1 MTQSIPILNL
11 KAQYATI
18 QEELES
24 TILEVLRSGNYIL
37 GKYVGT
43 LEKQVAELCGVND
56 GIGVANGTDAL
67 MLALWGLDIGPGDEV
82 ITTPFTFAA
91 TVEAIVMRG
100 ATPVFVDID
109 PTSYNI
115 NPALIEK
122 AITSKTKA
130 IMPVHLYGLPSHME
144 PICAIAERH
153 GLKVIEDNAQGI
165 GATYKGKPTGS
176 FGDVACTSFYPTK
189 NLGAAGDA
197 GMIVS
202 KDPVVAERIRAIRAH
217 GMRRRYYH
225 DELGVN
231 SRLDELQA
239 ATLVV
244 KLPYLKQWNER
255 RAHLASIYDANLA
268 NCPGLI
274 RPSVS
279 LAGGVANSARDSVNH
294 VYHQYTVRVLA
305 SDKAQTLDNPNRD
318 KLVARLTEAG
328 IGSMCYY
335 PVPLHVQKAFENL
348 GYKMGDFPISEQLSR
363 EVLSL
368 PMYPEL
374 SDEQVETVGKTIT
387 EIMASE
393 IAPDTAFTSPVG
405 TMGTTPAGQVVGQGA
420 GQVAGLAV

>member
-144 PICAIAERH
+144 PICAIAERY

-255 RAHLASIYDANLA
+255 RAHLASIYDASLA
-268 NCPGLI
+268 NCPGLV

-279 LAGGVANSARDSVNH
+279 LAGGVANGARDSVKH

-318 KLVARLTEAG
+318 KLIARLTEAG

-387 EIMASE
+387 AIMASE
-393 IAPDTAFTSPVG
+393 IAPATAVTSPVG
-405 TMGTTPAGQVVGQGA
+405 TVGTVGQVA